1 MSSNLETRISRNI
14 ARQKENFKR
23 QQKIISSF
31 NEDFLNNDD
40 NINSAMNEVEPSR
53 FMNELDASLSQIRAT
68 GNEEADLDGNGGGND
83 ISLNLSLNNISGL
96 SAHLKDDESK
106 NIDDDNKLSFSD
118 MVNNSNNI
126 SSTKVNLSAM
136 MTPTQGLLQQQLL
149 KVQQFR
155 RASKEMQ
162 KTVFSLEQQLEK
174 LENEKNGQQI
184 KFEKEMSGY
193 YHLI

>member
-40 NINSAMNEVEPSR
+40 NNNSAVNEVEPSR

-68 GNEEADLDGNGGGND
+68 GNEEADLDGNSGGND

-118 MVNNSNNI
+118 MVNNSNKMHSVCRSRMCWICFICNI
-126 SSTKVNLSAM
+126 NC
-136 MTPTQGLLQQQLL
+136 
-149 KVQQFR
+149 
-155 RASKEMQ
+155 
-162 KTVFSLEQQLEK
+162 
-174 LENEKNGQQI
+174 
-184 KFEKEMSGY
+184 
-193 YHLI
+193 

>member
-106 NIDDDNKLSFSD
+106 NID
-118 MVNNSNNI
+118 
-126 SSTKVNLSAM
+126 
-136 MTPTQGLLQQQLL
+136 
-149 KVQQFR
+149 
-155 RASKEMQ
+155 
-162 KTVFSLEQQLEK
+162 
-174 LENEKNGQQI
+174 
-184 KFEKEMSGY
+184 
-193 YHLI
+193 